1 MKHQNF
7 KHELDIWQ
15 SAKVFQADGLSAAT
29 AHGKQG
35 LPSLQGVT
43 LFAKCWKGLER
54 EALLSKNLKYHEII
68 P

>member
-1 MKHQNF
+1 MKHQKF

-35 LPSLQGVT
+35 LLSLQGVT
-43 LFAKCWKGLER
+43 LMLSVGKDWKGKP
-54 EALLSKNLKYHEII
+54 LSKNLKYHEII

>member
-43 LFAKCWKGLER
+43 LMPSVGKDWKGNP
-54 EALLSKNLKYHEII
+54 LSKNLKYHEII

>member
-35 LPSLQGVT
+35 LPSLQGLT
-43 LFAKCWKGLER
+43 LMPSVGKDWK
-54 EALLSKNLKYHEII
+54 ALI
-68 P
+68 

>member
-7 KHELDIWQ
+7 KHELDNWH

-35 LPSLQGVT
+35 LLSLQGVT
-43 LFAKCWKGLER
+43 LMLSVGKDWKG
-54 EALLSKNLKYHEII
+54 K

>member
-1 MKHQNF
+1 MKHQKF
-7 KHELDIWQ
+7 KNELDIWQ

-43 LFAKCWKGLER
+43 LMPSVGKDWKG
-54 EALLSKNLKYHEII
+54 KPYYLKT
-68 P
+68 